1 MTVAETL
8 TRNGYTVEIVYDED
22 CSSPRENEN
31 VGLFL
36 GFPHRNYNIGDEKF
50 DPSEYERTCP
60 SCEGRGGTDSG
71 PEKAGPFGA
80 YRDYLEC
87 ETCKGTGTLSPTSEA
102 QLMEWLKEDHGA
114 TVVLKVGMIDH
125 SGVSYYL
132 GGGASVFDPGG
143 WDSGTCGYILDT
155 KENRERL
162 GIEGFTVEQITEALA
177 GEIKEYDAW
186 ASGDCYG
193 IVVKNTN
200 REVVE
205 SCWGF
210 IGSEY
215 VKEAI
220 DDYVPTEPPP
230 PTKYAVWLTDAE
242 LAVVESLLR
251 STAIH
256 PEIATKVA
264 EARPTKVETDSV

>member
-1 MTVAETL
+1 MIAETL
-8 TRNGYTVEIVYDED
+8 QRNGYTVQIVHDED

-36 GFPHRNYNIGDEKF
+36 GFPHRHYNIGDEKF
-50 DPSEYERTCP
+50 DPSEYTRPCTGEK
-60 SCEGRGGTDSG
+60 CEQGMVDG
-71 PEKAGPFGA
+71 PEG
-80 YRDYLEC
+80 YVEC
-87 ETCKGTGTLSPTSEA
+87 ATCMGGGELTPKSEA

-132 GGGASVFDPGG
+132 GGGASIFDPGG

-177 GEIKEYDAW
+177 GEIKEYDSW
-186 ASGDCYG
+186 ARGDCYG
-193 IVVKNTN
+193 IVVKDTN
-200 REVVE
+200 GKVVD

-215 VKEAI
+215 VMEAV

-230 PTKYAVWLTDAE
+230 PTKYAAWLTDAE
-242 LAVVESLLR
+242 LATVEDLLR
-251 STAIH
+251 STTIH
-256 PEIATKVA
+256 PEIAAKIA
-264 EARPTKVETDSV
+264 KARPKQVETDSV